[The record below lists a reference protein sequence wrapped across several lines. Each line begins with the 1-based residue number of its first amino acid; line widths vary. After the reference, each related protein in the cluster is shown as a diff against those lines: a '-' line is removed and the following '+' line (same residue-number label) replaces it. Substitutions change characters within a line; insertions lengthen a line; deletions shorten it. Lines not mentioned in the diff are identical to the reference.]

1 MSISH
6 LNANDRL
13 RATQAAAALRT
24 SAAYATPAKA
34 PTRQPDAVSLS
45 ESALSM
51 SAAQKAVTLSPEVRE
66 DRVQAIRAALANG
79 TYAIDTRVLARAMV
93 EKSAL

>member
-1 MSISH
+1 MSISQ

-13 RATQAAAALRT
+13 RAAQAAAALRT

-45 ESALSM
+45 ESALALS
-51 SAAQKAVTLSPEVRE
+51 SAQKAVAMSPEVRE
-66 DRVQAIRAALANG
+66 DRVAAIKAALADG
-79 TYAIDTRVLARAMV
+79 TYSVNSRVLARAMV
-93 EKSAL
+93 ERSAL